1 MTTSH
6 IYMTHKY
13 GETPANVFSD
23 FDWIRLH
30 ENELLEQ
37 YGECSVIVYQ
47 QHVLGVGATY
57 DDALKNAEHNLPP
70 DSGDVTP
77 VHEWICDRKS
87 FSAFFIKQAM
97 HDKKL
102 HETLQEFAQHFER

>member
-1 MTTSH
+1 MAISH
-6 IYMTHKY
+6 IHMTHKY

-47 QHVLGVGATY
+47 ERVLGIGATY
-57 DDALKNAEHNLPP
+57 EEALKNAEHNLPF
-70 DSGDVTP
+70 DGGDVTP
-77 VHEWICDRKS
+77 VHRRIFYRKPFLRVRPKS
-87 FSAFFIKQAM
+87 T
-97 HDKKL
+97 
-102 HETLQEFAQHFER
+102 E